1 MKLANPSILRD
12 DPLLRQ
18 VWEQL
23 GRPSRCCVTG
33 GYVRD
38 RLLGRVSN
46 DLDLT
51 INGDTDEAAAPAKLI
66 AKAVG
71 VRAHLLGTPP
81 HRIWRIESHT
91 LKIELWPLGGLS
103 HEEDIRRR
111 DFSCN
116 ALSWELPDGPLVDL
130 VGGIEDLERRRLRAI
145 SCANLEDDPVRL
157 LRGPRFLAQLPDFE
171 LDDQTR
177 SWIDELA
184 PSLAGAPRERVGIE
198 LVTLLRGPAASRGLA
213 ECLSLGLLGPV
224 SPAAGKAD
232 GDWLTA
238 NLDAADALT
247 LRSTPLQQQAESH
260 CGAVVPPA
268 GRRSGDRGRRRHPLP
283 SAIQYAGDAARLGF
297 LFRAWG
303 IPTGGKLA
311 RYAWPQAD
319 RENSLRAARL
329 LDEARTVVNAPS
341 ADRRELAWRAGPA
354 FPALISLAAAIE
366 PDIPGWRNWWRQ
378 WRRNPEAF
386 NNPRSLISGNEI
398 AEITGIEPGRELGIV
413 INALKRAQVRGE
425 IRSRGGAL
433 KWLGAKCPSRVLRSG
448 AASDAVPDRA
458 PPTPAFWDA
467 RSVPASP
474 KQRGRSIGS
483 GNGCDHAA

>member
-1 MKLANPSILRD
+1 MKPVNHSTLRD
-12 DPLLRQ
+12 DPLLRR

-23 GRPSRCCVTG
+23 GRPSCCCVTG

-51 INGDTDEAAAPAKLI
+51 LDGNVDETGGPANRL
-66 AKAVG
+66 ARAFG

-91 LKIELWPLGGLS
+91 FKIELWPLGGLS

-157 LRGPRFLAQLPDFE
+157 LRGPRFLAQLPDFG

-224 SPAAGKAD
+224 SPAADKAD

-247 LRSTPLQQQAESH
+247 LRSTPVRQQAEVH
-260 CGAVVPPA
+260 CGAGVPPA
-268 GRRSGDRGRRRHPLP
+268 GRRSGDGGSRRHPLP
-283 SAIQYAGDAARLGF
+283 SAVQHVGDAARLGF

-303 IPTGGKLA
+303 IPTGGQLA
-311 RYAWPQAD
+311 RYAWPRAD
-319 RENSLRAARL
+319 RENALRAARL
-329 LDEARTVVNAPS
+329 LNAAHSMVNAPP
-341 ADRRELAWRAGPA
+341 ADRRELSWRAGRA
-354 FPALISLAAAIE
+354 FPALIALSSALDPE
-366 PDIPGWRNWWRQ
+366 HPGWHRWWRQ
-378 WRRNPEAF
+378 WLHDPAAFEDPNP
-386 NNPRSLISGNEI
+386 LLSGSEI
-398 AEITGIEPGRELGIV
+398 AEITGIEPGPELGDV
-413 INALKRAQVRGE
+413 VKALKRALVRGE

-433 KWLGAKCPSRVLRSG
+433 KWLGAKRPSRVLRSG
-448 AASDAVPDRA
+448 AARDLES
-458 PPTPAFWDA
+458 
-467 RSVPASP
+467 
-474 KQRGRSIGS
+474 Q
-483 GNGCDHAA
+483 